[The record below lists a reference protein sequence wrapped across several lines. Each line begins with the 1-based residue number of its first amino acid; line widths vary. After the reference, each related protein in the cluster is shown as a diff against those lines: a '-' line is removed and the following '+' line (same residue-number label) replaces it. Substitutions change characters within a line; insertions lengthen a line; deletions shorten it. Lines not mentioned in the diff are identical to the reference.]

1 MKEIIINNII
11 NEIYGSEIKYRE
23 KGNTTVIESR
33 DDVTDTSKTIYRGF
47 LIIDNVVYKV
57 VINRSKG
64 NSPLC
69 LESVIL
75 EKSFYK
81 DNQLEKKTTVNFSEK
96 EYERYPIKMNGIL
109 RDSSL
114 VLDRVSEEDDELLQ
128 YSDFTITKV
137 VNDNGIYNV
146 LGYSKKIVNDKL
158 IIERFSDIVD
168 DCSSIDLNN
177 IRRVKRKEKTFK
189 KKI

>member
-23 KGNTTVIESR
+23 KGHTTVIESR
-33 DDVTDTSKTIYRGF
+33 DNITDTSKTIYRGF

-69 LESVIL
+69 LESIIL

-114 VLDRVSEEDDELLQ
+114 VLDKVSEEDDELLQ

-137 VNDNGIYNV
+137 VNDNDIYNV

-168 DCSSIDLNN
+168 DYSSIDLNN